1 MWTVV
6 NPLYTLKSST
16 KSTLFRLNSCNEKN
30 KPKWPGWDLPFTSQ
44 AITLNQYTKQASD
57 EVATK
62 STNKPYPV
70 VKTSCK
76 DQL

>member
-1 MWTVV
+1 MTRVELE
-6 NPLYTLKSST
+6 P
-16 KSTLFRLNSCNEKN
+16 
-30 KPKWPGWDLPFTSQ
+30 LPFTSQ

-76 DQL
+76 EYVLNYVLVWMEP